1 MAVNKLRLCRVFR
14 FLAELFYSGH
24 AFSFFGLLHTVPDE
38 DMETIFLIQREESE
52 YCLKPTLPYLVQGPG
67 GTEEMNQGQIRVRFR
82 GQITDRGSNTK
93 FIRRKHQTN
102 GKNCKPAKCSLSQ
115 DNSFRWFVSFLSI
128 GNLKIPQIAMKGLFF
143 FYKTFTVQY
152 V

>member
-14 FLAELFYSGH
+14 FLAELFHSGH
-24 AFSFFGLLHTVPDE
+24 AFPFFGLLHTVPDE
-38 DMETIFLIQREESE
+38 DMETVFLIQREEPE
-52 YCLKPTLPYLVQGPG
+52 NCLKPALPYLVQRLGG
-67 GTEEMNQGQIRVRFR
+67 GTEEMNQGQITDHGSDTEFR
-82 GQITDRGSNTK
+82 GME
-93 FIRRKHQTN
+93 HQTN